1 MHILQL
7 LSICFH
13 VVITDRHI
21 VYVLLKKI
29 HLQKHCLS
37 THTLKKMQKCRTI
50 YLNINNSRNDLC
62 FYCGKNNMIQTFT
75 NKQNLRDRLANNSH
89 YLQISIHC
97 IQKLFQKLL
106 CQIKLKSLNV
116 MVSDM
121 LCFQLNVNVMVSEVV
136 CIICTIYSLLQFFLA
151 FVSNSYKPDARSIS
165 HDGGKLCVLFQ
176 HCFPLIVIGIFSKLS
191 FINLSE
197 FQNFTE

>member
-1 MHILQL
+1 
-7 LSICFH
+7 
-13 VVITDRHI
+13 
-21 VYVLLKKI
+21 
-29 HLQKHCLS
+29 
-37 THTLKKMQKCRTI
+37 MQKCRTI
-50 YLNINNSRNDLC
+50 YLNINNSRNDLY
-62 FYCGKNNMIQTFT
+62 FYCGKNNMIQTFN

-136 CIICTIYSLLQFFLA
+136 CIICTIYSLLQFFQHLL
-151 FVSNSYKPDARSIS
+151 VTHTNQMPDQFHMTGENYVCFSSIVF
-165 HDGGKLCVLFQ
+165 L
-176 HCFPLIVIGIFSKLS
+176 
-191 FINLSE
+191 
-197 FQNFTE
+197 

>member
-1 MHILQL
+1 
-7 LSICFH
+7 
-13 VVITDRHI
+13 
-21 VYVLLKKI
+21 
-29 HLQKHCLS
+29 
-37 THTLKKMQKCRTI
+37 MQKCRTI

-62 FYCGKNNMIQTFT
+62 FYCGKNNMIQTFN

-165 HDGGKLCVLFQ
+165 HDGGKIMCAFPALF
-176 HCFPLIVIGIFSKLS
+176 S
-191 FINLSE
+191 FDCYWH
-197 FQNFTE
+197 FQ